1 MRHIILI
8 IGLGLLVASPALG
21 LTYLGT
27 PTTVM
32 RTGQW
37 AVGASYADSEQDIE
51 FDRHFRFEDLDEE
64 SVLGRVAVGIA
75 DERMEVF
82 GLFGAA
88 NLEQDG
94 FQTDD
99 QFLVGFG
106 TRITASL
113 GDDLD
118 WGVVAQFT
126 WFTDEDTDTLDG
138 VPTDYELDLIDFQ
151 IGFGPCWRPGPFIL
165 YGGPMIQW
173 IEGDIETTAFGDF
186 DINVESWFGGYVGGG
201 IELAEHLSVTGEVQ
215 GTPDAWAWAAS
226 VQLRF

>member
-1 MRHIILI
+1 
-8 IGLGLLVASPALG
+8 
-21 LTYLGT
+21 
-27 PTTVM
+27 
-32 RTGQW
+32 
-37 AVGASYADSEQDIE
+37 
-51 FDRHFRFEDLDEE
+51 LDEE

-173 IEGDIETTAFGDF
+173 IEGDIETAAFGDF